1 MTLRVTHRSMQAGV
15 LANLQDNLT
24 RMGRLQE
31 QLSSGRL
38 ISRPSDNPSGTVT
51 ALQLRGDV
59 RATEQYQRNAD
70 SGIGWLGTADTALT
84 QSLSVLRKVRELALQ
99 GSSTGAMGPE
109 ARQALATEVRGLR
122 DSLLGLANTA
132 YNGRPVFGGT
142 TSGQVAF
149 DPATGAYAG
158 DAGTVQRRVGEN
170 TSVRVDVDGTAVFGD
185 GATSVFS
192 LLDDIA
198 THLANDPTQLA
209 GDITR
214 LDGSTSTVLTTVTD
228 VGTRYARLEAVR
240 QTAADRLIE
249 LKSSLAT
256 VESIDLPATVVELQ
270 MQQVAYQA
278 ALGATAR
285 VIQPTLMDFLR

>member
-24 RMGRLQE
+24 RMGKLQE

-38 ISRPSDNPSGTVT
+38 ISRPSDNPAGTVT
-51 ALQLRGDV
+51 ALQLRGDI

-70 SGIGWLGTADTALT
+70 SGIGWLGTADSALT
-84 QSLSVLRKVRELALQ
+84 ASLSVLRKVRELTLQ

-109 ARQALATEVRGLR
+109 ARTALATVVRGLR

-142 TSGQVAF
+142 TSGQTAF
-149 DPATGAYAG
+149 DPVTGAYVG
-158 DAGTVQRRVGEN
+158 DGGSVQRRVGAN
-170 TSVRVDVDGTAVFGD
+170 TTVRVDVDGAAVFGD
-185 GATSVFS
+185 GATSVFA
-192 LLDDIA
+192 LLSDIA
-198 THLANDPTQLA
+198 DHLEQDPTQLA
-209 GDITR
+209 GDLTA
-214 LDGSTSTVLTTVTD
+214 LDDATSKVLTTVTD
-228 VGTRYARLEAVR
+228 VGTRYARLESVQ